1 MKVNANDAENQ
12 GMIDKFQEH
21 VISNYVNNS
30 QYLVSMNSLKCA
42 GNLAGRIPIPS
53 PMISW
58 LPSSQP
64 QLTNDNSFTD
74 LQNQTVFMIWP
85 QRNCWACSA
94 KRRQLFIYTNGIR
107 VPCCERMVC
116 VLFGGGCRECIWASE
131 KIFF

>member
-53 PMISW
+53 PMIS
-58 LPSSQP
+58 
-64 QLTNDNSFTD
+64 
-74 LQNQTVFMIWP
+74 
-85 QRNCWACSA
+85 
-94 KRRQLFIYTNGIR
+94 
-107 VPCCERMVC
+107 
-116 VLFGGGCRECIWASE
+116 
-131 KIFF
+131 